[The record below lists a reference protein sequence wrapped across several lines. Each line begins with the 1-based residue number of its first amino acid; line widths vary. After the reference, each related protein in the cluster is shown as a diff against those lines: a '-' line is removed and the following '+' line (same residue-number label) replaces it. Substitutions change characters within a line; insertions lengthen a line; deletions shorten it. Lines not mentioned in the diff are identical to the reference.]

1 MKYGRVGNRLFKYP
15 SPRMSRSPV
24 EKVFCSYLEQWAF
37 DRAIKAVCRHCC
49 RGFTALA
56 QCKLIAKPTVT
67 ESHYQKTA
75 LHGFAQDAFRAART
89 ALSSPLSAKANNV
102 SAASSIEFS
111 MFFASSPSGRPSTQF
126 VTSPLCGGRPIPI
139 RKR

>member
-1 MKYGRVGNRLFKYP
+1 MKFGRVGNRLFKYP

-24 EKVFCSYLEQWAF
+24 EKVFCSYLKQWAF
-37 DRAIKAVCRHCC
+37 DRGRKAVLRHCC
-49 RGFTALA
+49 KGLTALA
-56 QCKLIAKPTVT
+56 RCKSIAKPAVT
-67 ESHYQKTA
+67 ESHYQALA
-75 LHGFAQDAFRAART
+75 LHGMTQDAFRAART

-126 VTSPLCGGRPIPI
+126 VTSPLCGGRPIPM
-139 RKR
+139 RRR